1 MVHAL
6 HEPCGGLWRSAGRR
20 AVATRSAS
28 RVLLGLR
35 QDGPLDLVRVAEVSH
50 GPFAEGI
57 HIQILDAAADDHA
70 GCSGSSK

>member
-1 MVHAL
+1 M
-6 HEPCGGLWRSAGRR
+6 
-20 AVATRSAS
+20 
-28 RVLLGLR
+28 LLGLR

-70 GCSGSSK
+70 GCSGS